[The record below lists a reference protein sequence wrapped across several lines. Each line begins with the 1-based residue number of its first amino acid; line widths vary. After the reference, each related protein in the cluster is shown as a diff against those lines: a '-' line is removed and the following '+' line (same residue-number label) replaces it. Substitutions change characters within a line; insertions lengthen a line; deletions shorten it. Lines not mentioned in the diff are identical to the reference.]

1 MCPLL
6 LLWRLS
12 TMYDKQPASQDNNS
26 TFQCTT
32 NSGSSET
39 VPECADRTGGCRQIQ
54 RSDRNWLATRN
65 RKRRNRCQL
74 LRTLPTFYSILESS
88 YQVLFDNYFDTKGIS
103 CTLKLL
109 FYFLVKFFFVKY
121 NRYNKKL
128 FCCIKKYLI
137 VKEYLLFLYTIQSS
151 IFYVKIIL
159 ENSYASTQLK

>member
-1 MCPLL
+1 MTIRWLILSKIANTGDKIPLHFLTKYTKKIFLQTRMCPLL

-65 RKRRNRCQL
+65 RKRRNLCQH

-88 YQVLFDNYFDTKGIS
+88 YQVLFDNYYFNTKGIS
-103 CTLKLL
+103 CTLNLL
-109 FYFLVKFFFVKY
+109 FYFLVKFFFIRY
-121 NRYNKKL
+121 NRYNK
-128 FCCIKKYLI
+128 
-137 VKEYLLFLYTIQSS
+137 
-151 IFYVKIIL
+151 
-159 ENSYASTQLK
+159 SYFVA